1 MLSNVYCN
9 VILGYSDLCWRIENK
24 FLEYSFWLTQLT
36 RRNEQCLGLLRS
48 ACWSGGGFRMVCGH
62 PRLCQAWIARLCGS
76 AFSKFPCV
84 SALSSSVKHRR
95 LLGRGLD
102 ALCHI
107 LMVRGMLRELVLGR
121 LLAESVG
128 WPGERCFCMH
138 QSEFLSKT
146 RINMWNKISRL

>member
-48 ACWSGGGFRMVCGH
+48 ACWPGGGFRMVCGH

-76 AFSKFPCV
+76 AFSKLP
-84 SALSSSVKHRR
+84 
-95 LLGRGLD
+95 
-102 ALCHI
+102 
-107 LMVRGMLRELVLGR
+107 
-121 LLAESVG
+121 
-128 WPGERCFCMH
+128 CFCKALH
-138 QSEFLSKT
+138 AFEERT
-146 RINMWNKISRL
+146 RWFVSYSHGTGDVERAGSGQASCKISWVAWWEMLLYASKRISQQNSYKYVKQN